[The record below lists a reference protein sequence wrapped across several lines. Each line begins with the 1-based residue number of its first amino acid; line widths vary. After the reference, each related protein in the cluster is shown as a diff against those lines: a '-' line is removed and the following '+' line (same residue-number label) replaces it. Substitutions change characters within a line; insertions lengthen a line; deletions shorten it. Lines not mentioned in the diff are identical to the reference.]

1 MNRIVVAKPN
11 RIRQES
17 RTGYARSCKPK
28 ILVSGERMWGT
39 LIAFAAGGW
48 LAAIVVTLRLLS
60 LFY

>member
-17 RTGYARSCKPK
+17 RAEHICSRKPK
-28 ILVSGERMWGT
+28 ILVSDEMWNG
-39 LIAFAAGGW
+39 LIAVAAGGW
-48 LAAIVVTLRLLS
+48 LAALAATLRLLS